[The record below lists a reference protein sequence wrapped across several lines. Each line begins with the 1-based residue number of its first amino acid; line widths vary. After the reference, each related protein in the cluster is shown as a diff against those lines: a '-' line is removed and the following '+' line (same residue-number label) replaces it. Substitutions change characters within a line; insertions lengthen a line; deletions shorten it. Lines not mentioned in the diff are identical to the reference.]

1 MSRSLNW
8 KARSFISNKGR
19 DRSISSSLLGTF
31 FLERTMAECTS
42 SLIMFYEAPGLKREV
57 NLCGSWGAVT
67 RIEGEGGR
75 FHSFSNFSAA
85 VSTR

>member
-1 MSRSLNW
+1 
-8 KARSFISNKGR
+8 
-19 DRSISSSLLGTF
+19 
-31 FLERTMAECTS
+31 MAECTS